1 MPVSRSDCPPPG
13 RAEQITTRI
22 AYLVLGVGVSSWA
35 ALVPYAKARLG
46 LDEAVLGMLLLCVGV
61 GSLLSMPFTGLI
73 SGRFGCRKVIL
84 VSGFIFLAMLPLLA
98 SVESVWLMALCLF
111 LFGASIGMM
120 DVSLTIQAV
129 FVEQAAGRA
138 MMSGFHCLYS
148 VGGIC
153 GAGGMALLLGFL
165 APHLAMLVI
174 CLFMIALL
182 AAFGRHFLPYGSEGE
197 TPLFVVPR
205 GIVLLIGVLCFIM
218 YLSEGTILD
227 WGALFMTAERG
238 TEASRA
244 GLAFACF
251 SVAMAIGRL
260 FGDRIVQAL
269 GDARVLGYGPP
280 EVHAPE
286 PRRVGGDDHRLPR
299 RACGSGAHGIRR
311 PRHQPCD
318 RLLYYTGADVL
329 RGGRVSGRPLRG
341 GSPSFPNQRKMF
353 VVSDSNILSLCN
365 CTCWLP
371 GCKPAVG
378 SDWKG
383 DQANRSCRKGSR

>member
-1 MPVSRSDCPPPG
+1 MPVSRFDCPPPG

-22 AYLVLGVGVSSWA
+22 AYLILGVGVSLWA

-84 VSGFIFLAMLPLLA
+84 VSGVIFLAMLPLLA
-98 SVESVWLMALCLF
+98 SVESIWLMALSLF

-218 YLSEGTILD
+218 YLTKLLSAVLEGDLQTK
-227 WGALFMTAERG
+227 T
-238 TEASRA
+238 
-244 GLAFACF
+244 
-251 SVAMAIGRL
+251 
-260 FGDRIVQAL
+260 
-269 GDARVLGYGPP
+269 
-280 EVHAPE
+280 
-286 PRRVGGDDHRLPR
+286 
-299 RACGSGAHGIRR
+299 
-311 PRHQPCD
+311 
-318 RLLYYTGADVL
+318 
-329 RGGRVSGRPLRG
+329 
-341 GSPSFPNQRKMF
+341 
-353 VVSDSNILSLCN
+353 
-365 CTCWLP
+365 
-371 GCKPAVG
+371 
-378 SDWKG
+378 
-383 DQANRSCRKGSR
+383 